1 MSIEYLTAEQAAD
14 RLNINEQ
21 TVRRYIRSGH
31 LKAAK
36 VGRKYIITSDNLLAF
51 IRTLEAEQKGEK
63 WWKCLP
69 PYILIFRNNV
79 ALQANS

>member
-1 MSIEYLTAEQAAD
+1 MSIEYLTAEQAAE

-51 IRTLEAEQKGEK
+51 IRLLESK
-63 WWKCLP
+63 
-69 PYILIFRNNV
+69 
-79 ALQANS
+79 S